1 MDENS
6 EDHDNEEIA
15 DKDDDLDVDHDAT
28 ATEDHEDENDEEHN
42 ETENEE
48 DHEEKENE
56 ENTDEDDEEDDK
68 VTATDT
74 TTAATVD
81 INVKW
86 LNSRLLEILLPNN
99 TTEQIPL
106 NLTKGGT
113 PCLFTG
119 KINSDP
125 NSLAVV
131 SGCMEETK
139 ASTTIMFFTF
149 VANIVTIFTKFILS
163 RELPLSPCLSPL
175 LQL

>member
-28 ATEDHEDENDEEHN
+28 ATDDHEDENDEEHN

-56 ENTDEDDEEDDK
+56 ENTDDDDDDDR
-68 VTATDT
+68 VTATVT
-74 TTAATVD
+74 TTPTTVD

-106 NLTKGGT
+106 NLTKGGP

-119 KINSDP
+119 KMNSDP

-139 ASTTIMFFTF
+139 ASTTIMFFTS
-149 VANIVTIFTKFILS
+149 VAIIVTVFTKFILR
-163 RELPLSPCLSPL
+163 RE
-175 LQL
+175 